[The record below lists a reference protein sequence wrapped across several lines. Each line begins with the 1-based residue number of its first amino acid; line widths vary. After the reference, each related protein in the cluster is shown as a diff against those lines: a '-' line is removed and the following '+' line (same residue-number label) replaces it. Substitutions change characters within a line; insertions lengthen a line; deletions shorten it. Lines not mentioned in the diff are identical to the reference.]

1 MIDYLNNAIGRQ
13 YTPLY
18 DGSAVVSGI
27 AGVDFTWIA
36 AAICL
41 IICVYF
47 TIKLFC
53 RLFIGK

>member
-1 MIDYLNNAIGRQ
+1 MIDLINQFIGRQ

-18 DGSAVVSGI
+18 DGQAVVSGI

-36 AAICL
+36 GAICL

>member
-1 MIDYLNNAIGRQ
+1 MIQYINDIIGRS

-18 DGSAVVSGI
+18 DGQAVVSGV
-27 AGVDFTWIA
+27 AGVDFTWLVA
-36 AAICL
+36 ATIL
-41 IICVYF
+41 IIGVYF